1 MSLRDFDDFKQ
12 ALSTAEEGQLA
23 VDVLENATEVIVR
36 AVIAGVKPDDIDIHV
51 TPDLVTIRGE
61 RKAHN
66 TSEDTVA
73 HYEEVFW
80 GAFSRSIILPVHV
93 QPSQAHAAFSHGVL
107 TLTIPKVHGEM
118 RVKID
123 QTYDN

>member
-1 MSLRDFDDFKQ
+1 MSSREFDDFKQ
-12 ALSTAEEGQLA
+12 ALSVAEEGQLA
-23 VDVLENATEVIVR
+23 VDVLENTTEVIVR
-36 AVIAGVKPDDIDIHV
+36 AAIAGVKPADIDIHV

-61 RKAHN
+61 RRATHK
-66 TSEDTVA
+66 SEDTVA

-93 QPSQAHAAFSHGVL
+93 QPSQAKAAFSHGVL

-118 RVKID
+118 RIKVD
-123 QTYDN
+123 ETYDN

>member
-12 ALSTAEEGQLA
+12 ALSKAEEGQLA

-51 TPDLVTIRGE
+51 TSDLVTIRGE
-61 RKAHN
+61 RKAHHK
-66 TSEDTVA
+66 SEDTVA

-93 QPSQAHAAFSHGVL
+93 QPSQAHADFSHGVL

-118 RVKID
+118 RVKIE
-123 QTYDN
+123 QLYDN

>member
-1 MSLRDFDDFKQ
+1 MSHSDFNEFRK
-12 ALSTAEEGQLA
+12 ALDAAHEGQLA
-23 VDVLENATEVIVR
+23 VDVLENPQDVIIR

-61 RKAHN
+61 RNSQHV
-66 TSEDTVA
+66 SGDTVI

-80 GAFSRSIILPVHV
+80 GSFSRSIILPVHV
-93 QPSQAHAAFSHGVL
+93 QPSEAKASFSHGVL

-118 RVKID
+118 RVKVD
-123 QTYDN
+123 TTYAD

>member
-1 MSLRDFDDFKQ
+1 MSEHEFNEYAH
-12 ALSTAEEGQLA
+12 ALSAAEEGQLA
-23 VDVLENATEVIVR
+23 VDVLENTNDIIIR
-36 AVIAGVKPDDIDIHV
+36 AVIAGVNPSDIDIHV

-61 RKAHN
+61 RKAHAQVSG
-66 TSEDTVA
+66 TIA

-80 GAFSRSIILPVHV
+80 GSFSRSIILPVHV
-93 QPSQAHAAFSHGVL
+93 QPTDANASFSHGVL

-123 QTYDN
+123 ETYDN